1 MNIIFD
7 FFNSCFRYLL
17 FIACLQPPLALHLG
31 VQVTWQV
38 KKKQVN
44 INEKKKRILYIKK
57 IREHSHH
64 NTPLM

>member
-1 MNIIFD
+1 MFPIFVIY
-7 FFNSCFRYLL
+7 CLL
-17 FIACLQPPLALHLG
+17 TATIGLTPRSSSNLAG
-31 VQVTWQV
+31 

-44 INEKKKRILYIKK
+44 INEKKRILYIKK